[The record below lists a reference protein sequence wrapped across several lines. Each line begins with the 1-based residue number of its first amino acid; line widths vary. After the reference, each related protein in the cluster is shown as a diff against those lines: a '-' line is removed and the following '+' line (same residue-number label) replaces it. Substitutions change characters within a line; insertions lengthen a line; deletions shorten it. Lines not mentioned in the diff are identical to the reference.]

1 MRLDKNY
8 KKKRKEERSTNTW
21 RLNKQT
27 KKMFPNNQQVTEKNL
42 KGNKKK
48 IMETTD
54 NETQVKTYGI
64 QKSSSKIV
72 VCTNTIPLPLI
83 RKNIE

>member
-8 KKKRKEERSTNTW
+8 RKKKRRKKHKHMET
-21 RLNKQT
+21 KQT
-27 KKMFPNNQQVTEKNL
+27 DKKMFPNNQQVTEKNL

-48 IMETTD
+48 IIETTD

-72 VCTNTIPLPLI
+72 VCTNTIPLPLT

>member
-8 KKKRKEERSTNTW
+8 RKKKRRKKHQHMET
-21 RLNKQT
+21 KQT
-27 KKMFPNNQQVTEKNL
+27 DKKMFPNNQQVTEKNL